1 MKSGR
6 AKLTYLNIMKRMR
19 QFDSCQFTHEQCRLA
34 RGMSSFKGLL
44 FGSVSTKV
52 THYAACPVLVVR

>member
-1 MKSGR
+1 
-6 AKLTYLNIMKRMR
+6 MR